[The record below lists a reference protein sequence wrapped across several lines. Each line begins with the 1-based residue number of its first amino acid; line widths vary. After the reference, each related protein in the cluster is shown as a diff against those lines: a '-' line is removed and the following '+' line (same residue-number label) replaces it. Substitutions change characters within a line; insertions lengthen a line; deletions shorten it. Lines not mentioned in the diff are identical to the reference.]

1 MYAQETKADYIN
13 AAANHTCE
21 CIEGKMDDS
30 SVPLEMKLGNCRV
43 QFISNDVARYEKHF
57 GELNF
62 ADQQGMTRI
71 GEQLGVAMMPICPD
85 VMMSLVEGA
94 GGMVESAEEPVQN
107 TVSGRI
113 TKVGSETFVTLTVKT
128 DNGPELKLL
137 WLDYFPGEELLNV
150 KASDISDQEFR
161 FTYDTLDLHN
171 GKTGEY
177 QSWRVIRSV
186 TRK

>member
-21 CIEGKMDDS
+21 CIEGKMDDNS
-30 SVPLEMKLGNCRV
+30 IALEMKLGTCMV

-62 ADQQGMTRI
+62 SDQQSMTRI
-71 GEQLGVAMMPICPD
+71 GEQLGVAMMPLCPD
-85 VMMSLVEGA
+85 VMMSLVEGS
-94 GGMVESAEEPVQN
+94 GMVESAEAPAQN

-128 DNGPELKLL
+128 ENGPELKLL

-150 KASDISDQEFR
+150 AASDISKQEFR
-161 FTYDTLDLHN
+161 FTYDTMDLHN